1 MKTKTHLAWGTR
13 LALVLVTSALLVAH
27 QPAEAT
33 LLNTGQSVLFNFDFT
48 GQTPAGPYIDSIVAV
63 TLNNFSV
70 GTQATVSLFDG
81 LNGAGFV
88 TLLGGGGTGV
98 PLFTF
103 SFSGFSQAND
113 GIFSLMVFADT
124 GPLDVNAPTATLIDA
139 AGARATL
146 TGTLATV
153 PEPATLALLGLGL
166 AGLGF
171 ARRKR

>member
-33 LLNTGQSVLFNFDFT
+33 LLNTGQSLLFNFDFT
-48 GQTPAGPYIDSIVAV
+48 GQTPAGPYINSMVAV

-88 TLLGGGGTGV
+88 TLLGSGGTGV

-103 SFSGFSQAND
+103 GFTGFLGADD
-113 GIFSLMVFADT
+113 GIFSLMVFANT
-124 GPLDVNAPTATLIDA
+124 GPLDVNAATATLINA